1 MIDRSI
7 SHLDGKTAIVTG
19 GGRGIGKG
27 LALGLAAFGAN
38 VVIAERNPDLAKESA
53 AEITATGGKALAAP
67 TDVREFDQVKATVQ
81 QAVDSF
87 GSVDVL
93 VNNVGGGFPADFLDM
108 SERGWDAILR
118 INLKATFYCTKAVSD
133 HMIKQGHGGSIISVA
148 SIEGSRAAPGWA
160 VYGACKAGIINFT
173 QTMALELSKHQ
184 IRVTCISPGHI
195 ITPGIPFENAQAN
208 DNPYARSLP
217 LKRLGTIEDMA
228 GTAAFLAS
236 DMSKWVTGI
245 NITVDGGAMAARGW
259 VRDREGTWLTS
270 PSD

>member
-1 MIDRSI
+1 M
-7 SHLDGKTAIVTG
+7 
-19 GGRGIGKG
+19 
-27 LALGLAAFGAN
+27 
-38 VVIAERNPDLAKESA
+38 
-53 AEITATGGKALAAP
+53 
-67 TDVREFDQVKATVQ
+67 
-81 QAVDSF
+81 
-87 GSVDVL
+87 
-93 VNNVGGGFPADFLDM
+93 
-108 SERGWDAILR
+108 
-118 INLKATFYCTKAVSD
+118 
-133 HMIKQGHGGSIISVA
+133 
-148 SIEGSRAAPGWA
+148 
-160 VYGACKAGIINFT
+160 
-173 QTMALELSKHQ
+173 
-184 IRVTCISPGHI
+184 TCISPGHI